1 MVRQG
6 WFYGCFVGTAIA
18 LIAFPSHPAKAEN
31 SEVSARR
38 IAERTNFT
46 NDEIIDGFVKLAFRP
61 ELQFDR
67 QIERLRKFDEP
78 VRVFVDDHG
87 QADRAAVIRAV
98 VADIGAHVAHLDIA
112 TVEDRR
118 VANVVVML
126 VPERAF
132 QRTIRARYGRARAK
146 EIAHSLNPQCLSG
159 IAKDPQY
166 RIRRAEVL
174 LPGDVDEFRFYDCA
188 YEELLQALGP
198 INDDASVPWTMF
210 NDNVQ
215 MGFFD
220 LYDQYLLNILYDP
233 RVRPG
238 MTKEDFGR
246 VASDV
251 LSTVR
256 TWVASANPPQATR
269 TH

>member
-1 MVRQG
+1 MIGQR
-6 WFYGCFVGTAIA
+6 WFWGVVATAMA
-18 LIAFPSHPAKAEN
+18 LIATQPMRAEN
-31 SEVSARR
+31 SEISARR
-38 IAERTNFT
+38 AAERTNFT

-61 ELQFDR
+61 ELRFDR
-67 QIERLRKFDEP
+67 PIERLRKFDAP

-87 QADRAAVIRAV
+87 QADRAATIKAI

-118 VANVVVML
+118 AANVVVML
-126 VPERAF
+126 VRERAL
-132 QRTIRARYGRARAK
+132 QRTIRARYGKARAN

-159 IAKDPQY
+159 IAKDPLF
-166 RIRRAEVL
+166 RIQRAEVL
-174 LPGDVDEFRFYDCA
+174 LPVDVDEFRFYDCA

-220 LYDQYLLNILYDP
+220 RYDQYLLNILYDP